1 MGISYDSDVKLAK
14 KIMREVCEKHPLIY
28 DNRSLAEK
36 MYEKPIVK
44 TALTRIDESTLN
56 IRAWA
61 WSKTFIDSFQLRCD
75 VNESIKERFD
85 AEGIDLAYPYLNI
98 ILKTEKGDP
107 VNVRTEGKTEQ

>member
-1 MGISYDSDVKLAK
+1 
-14 KIMREVCEKHPLIY
+14 
-28 DNRSLAEK
+28 
-36 MYEKPIVK
+36 
-44 TALTRIDESTLN
+44 
-56 IRAWA
+56 
-61 WSKTFIDSFQLRCD
+61 LRCD